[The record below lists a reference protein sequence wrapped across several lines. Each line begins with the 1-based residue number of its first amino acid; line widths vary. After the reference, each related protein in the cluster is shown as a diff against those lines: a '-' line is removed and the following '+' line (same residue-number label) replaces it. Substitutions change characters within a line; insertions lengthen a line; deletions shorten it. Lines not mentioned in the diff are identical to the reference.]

1 MQSLHYKKQS
11 HKIYFDNMSDILS
24 IDEANKC
31 VRVEPCITIGN
42 LNDFLIQRGWMLP
55 IVPELD
61 DLTIG
66 GVCFKICGVMSS
78 VQFVPMRIANDE
90 FYL

>member
-1 MQSLHYKKQS
+1 MCSGRSEAKSITMQSLHYKKQS

-31 VRVEPCITIGN
+31 VRVEPFITIGN

-66 GVCFKICGVMSS
+66 GVFKIYV
-78 VQFVPMRIANDE
+78 FDDLW
-90 FYL
+90 FHL